1 MAMRLPVLALE
12 DLMTTK
18 LLALREQEPDYAPV
32 LKIART
38 LREQSTG
45 TTCVSGQPSRR
56 SRGRSSRWSRGCRIV
71 EPRPSD
77 QLRSRTATTP
87 STSRPRGRRACAG
100 RAARSPAAR
109 RGASVHGRALVLDL
123 DLDG

>member
-1 MAMRLPVLALE
+1 MRLPVLALK

-18 LLALREQEPDYAPV
+18 FLALREQEPDYASV

-38 LREQSTG
+38 LREQ
-45 TTCVSGQPSRR
+45 VDWDDASGQPSRAVR
-56 SRGRSSRWSRGCRIV
+56 AGILHPVEGLQIELRRRISP
-71 EPRPSD
+71 EAE
-77 QLRSRTATTP
+77 LATTP

-109 RGASVHGRALVLDL
+109 RGASVHPSPCTRP
-123 DLDG
+123 